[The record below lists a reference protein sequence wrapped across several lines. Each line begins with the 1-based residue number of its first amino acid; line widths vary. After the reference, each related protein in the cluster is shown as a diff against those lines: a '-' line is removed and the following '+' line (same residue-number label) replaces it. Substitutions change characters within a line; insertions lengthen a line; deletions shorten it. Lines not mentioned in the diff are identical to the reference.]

1 MSETNNMNAS
11 NVDAAEL
18 NKFSELAHK
27 WWDKNSEFKPL
38 HEINP
43 LRLNYINDT
52 VSLEGKRVLDVGCGG
67 GILSESMAEKGA
79 QVTGIDL
86 GEKAL
91 KVAQLHSL
99 ERGVA
104 VDYRLIAA
112 EVLAEQEAGAYDVV
126 TCLEMLEHVP
136 DPASIVSACAK
147 LVKPGG
153 HVFFST
159 INRNPKAYA
168 FAVLGAEYILQMLPK
183 GTHDYAK
190 FIKPSELAS
199 FARQANLTLQD
210 QAGMS
215 YNPIT
220 KNYALNKD
228 VSVNYLVHTVKAA
241 D

>member
-1 MSETNNMNAS
+1 MSEISNMNVS

-18 NKFSELAHK
+18 NKFSDLAHK